1 MKIQV
6 SRDGYRPD
14 RRYSGVYQQ
23 QGRMITDADWNEM
36 VAIAAEALRSRVGDM
51 VGSGSPALDGVVD
64 DSGQLRPGA
73 VYADGVRAELRPR
86 SDATGHV
93 YDSQADFP
101 GRPVR
106 PGGAHQLYLD
116 VWERTVVSLADPA
129 LLDPA
134 LHGADTTSRTQTMA
148 QLKWAPPGVD
158 LLDPDLNPQVG
169 NGTLTA
175 ALRHGGTLTESDPC
189 DPCAQEI
196 VTDVAATGNYL
207 FRVEVHDIGRDS
219 AGLSR
224 IVLKW
229 SSENGAEQF
238 EWESRPP
245 SFAATGWA
253 YETYDDVAEKHL
265 GVHLVP
271 GFTPTRGTLGAD
283 VPSLAPEDP
292 SWVRRWDGFCRLS
305 RHGSQWQLDTSGPF
319 AGVDRGI
326 PLASQSPLG
335 PSHGNVE
342 VASGASTLEVHL
354 NLLSLKVSLD
364 LSGGRVVPGDFWQV
378 LVRERGERQVTV
390 LSAQPTGVRHH
401 YLPLG
406 QEDATGRLDLDP
418 VGLRA
423 LRFPRLTGL
432 MAGDVGFDGGCAN
445 GFLEGTTTVDQALN
459 ALCELGATHVA
470 YQAPEDCAG
479 GAVGTP
485 ATVKEALDALC
496 DLAADHVAYSAPEDC
511 ASGVLGTPSTVK
523 DALDSLCGLSA
534 GHVGFQSESDVF
546 TSATNVHEAL
556 EALADPGSQELRW
569 HRALYDALAALFGRG
584 VLSGVV
590 PTMTV
595 SSSGSKLLLEL
606 HVGAGTVLSG
616 RGMLRRIEADL
627 HYSALLDIPTS
638 GGITV
643 LPGNL
648 LGDRLVALRE
658 EAASPLTTGRFGA
671 AERAVLTDDIIAAVT
686 EEMTAREFTGLDDLR
701 DRIADLSGVP
711 TVELADE
718 IVESVVTLDLAS
730 FTPVERTLWLY
741 LLLPEDGDPALV
753 LRGHRPPASVDT
765 GPVVR
770 DAVGSPQTTPT
781 VDPSRSC
788 AQVHEQ
794 AWAFYDALT
803 VPAKNTDGEVC
814 LGKVGTFGSAAWISP
829 DDREQ
834 LVLTPALQN
843 ALWRGR
849 LNSVHDEMKAACT
862 RLSSINPA
870 QGRQGE
876 QLTAMIVGNA
886 MAGAAG
892 VTFSG
897 TGLTAQVTSVDEA
910 GRWVQARISIA
921 ATAPLGSRSFTVET
935 PAGSISSGS
944 LSFTVLG
951 AVGITGLSPSTL
963 RQGTTTSV
971 TITGAGLSQAHAVSF
986 GAGIK
991 AAVTSAAEQSVTATV
1006 VVEANASLEPRAF
1019 TVYTPTATHGSGT
1032 LRLGVSPWLRATAMS
1047 RTSARQFEVPF
1058 DATIW
1063 GANLQGTSHIA
1074 FSGTGVVAQVLSS
1087 APDRVDV
1094 RVTVS
1099 SSAETTTRTLTV
1111 STPSGVADSTV
1122 QFAVLPMS
1130 DIWTQRPS
1138 GAFGT
1143 DDTADRLTYQ
1153 VRRGVVPT
1161 NVVRFTLLLASTSS
1175 GWRKEIKGLGQ
1186 SLVVDGRGDRRSV
1199 DVPATS
1205 LPASIIFNKAKA
1217 FGIPTDVLTK
1227 GDVRHLAGGAE
1238 LFISWDRD

>member
-6 SRDGYRPD
+6 SRDGYRPE

-36 VAIAAEALRSRVGDM
+36 VSIAAEALRSGAGDM
-51 VGSGSPALDGVVD
+51 VGSGSPAVDGVLD
-64 DSGQLRPGA
+64 DSGRLRAGT

-86 SDATGHV
+86 SDATGHL

-106 PGGAHQLYLD
+106 PDGAHQLYLD
-116 VWERTVVSLADPA
+116 VWERTVVALADPD

-158 LLDPDLNPQVG
+158 LLDPDVNPRVG

-175 ALRHGGTLTESDPC
+175 ALRHGGTLTETDPC

-196 VTDVAATGNYL
+196 VTDIAATGNYL
-207 FRVEVHDIGRDS
+207 FRLEVHDIGRDS

-245 SFAATGWA
+245 SFAAAGWA

-265 GVHLVP
+265 GVHLAP

-283 VPSLAPEDP
+283 MPSLTPDDT

-305 RHGSQWQLDTSGPF
+305 RHDTQWQLDTSGPL

-326 PLASQSPLG
+326 PLRPQSPLG

-342 VASGASTLEVHL
+342 VTSGPSTLEVHL
-354 NLLSLKVSLD
+354 NLLSLRLTLD
-364 LSGGRVVPGDFWQV
+364 LGGGRVVPGDFWLV
-378 LVRERGERQVTV
+378 MVRERGQQQVTV
-390 LSAQPTGVRHH
+390 LGSEPTGVRHH

-406 QEDATGRLDLDP
+406 QEDSTGVLDLDP
-418 VGLRA
+418 VHLRA

-432 MAGDVGFDGGCAN
+432 MAGDVGFDGGCPN
-445 GFLEGTTTVDQALN
+445 GLLEGTTTVDQALQ
-459 ALCELGATHVA
+459 ALCDLGATHVA
-470 YQAPEDCAG
+470 YQ
-479 GAVGTP
+479 V
-485 ATVKEALDALC
+485 
-496 DLAADHVAYSAPEDC
+496 PEDC
-511 ASGVLGTPSTVK
+511 ASGVLGTPGTVKDALDSLCDLGADHVAYRAPQDCPSGVLGTPGTVK
-523 DALDSLCGLSA
+523 DALDSLCGLTA
-534 GHVGFQSESDVF
+534 GHVGFGSESKVF
-546 TSATNVHEAL
+546 TGVTNVHQAL
-556 EALADPGSQELRW
+556 EALADPTGQELIW
-569 HRALYDALAALFGRG
+569 QRALYNALAALFGRG
-584 VLSGVV
+584 VLSGLV
-590 PTMTV
+590 PAMTV
-595 SSSGSKLLLEL
+595 TTSGSKLLVEL
-606 HVGAGTVLSG
+606 RVSAGTVLSG
-616 RGMLRRIEADL
+616 RGMLRRIETGL
-627 HYSALLDIPTS
+627 QHTALLDIPTS
-638 GGITV
+638 GGLTV

-658 EAASPLTTGRFGA
+658 ETASPFTPGRFGA
-671 AERAVLTDDIIAAVT
+671 AERAVLTDDTIAAVT
-686 EEMTAREFTGLDDLR
+686 EEIGEREFTGLGDLR

-718 IVESVVTLDLAS
+718 IVESVLTLDLAS
-730 FTPVERTLWLY
+730 FTPVERALWVY
-741 LLLPEDGDPALV
+741 LLLPEDGEPALV
-753 LRGHRPPASVDT
+753 LRGHRPSPVVGA

-770 DAVGSPQTTPT
+770 GAVDSPQTTPT

-788 AQVHEQ
+788 AEAHQQ

-803 VPAKNTDGEVC
+803 VPEKNTDGEVC
-814 LGKVGTFGSAAWISP
+814 LGKVGTFGSAAWVSP

-843 ALWRGR
+843 ALWRAR
-849 LNSVHDEMKAACT
+849 LNSVHDEMRAACT
-862 RLSSINPA
+862 RLSSITPA
-870 QGRQGE
+870 HGRQGD

-886 MAGAAG
+886 LAGATG

-897 TGLTAQVTSVDEA
+897 AGLSTQVTSVDPA
-910 GRWVQARISIA
+910 GHWVQVRISIG
-921 ATAPLGSRSFTVET
+921 ATAPLGSRTFTVET
-935 PAGSISSGS
+935 PGGSMSSGS
-944 LSFTVLG
+944 LTFTVLG
-951 AVGITGLSPSTL
+951 AVGIAGVSPASL

-971 TITGAGLSQAHAVSF
+971 TITGAGLSQAQAVSF
-986 GAGIK
+986 GPGTTAT
-991 AAVTSAAEQSVTATV
+991 VTSAAEQSVTATV
-1006 VVEANASLEPRAF
+1006 VVDADAPLEPRAF
-1019 TVYTPTATHGSGT
+1019 TAYSPTATYDSGT
-1032 LRLGVSPWLRATAMS
+1032 LRIAISPWVRATAMS
-1047 RTSARQFEVPF
+1047 RTSARQFEAPF
-1058 DATIW
+1058 DATIL
-1063 GANLQGTSHIA
+1063 GANLQGTSGVG
-1074 FSGTGVVAQVLSS
+1074 FSGSGIAAQVLSS

-1099 SSAETTTRTLTV
+1099 PSAETTTRTLTV

-1122 QFAVLPMS
+1122 RFTVQPMS

-1138 GAFGT
+1138 GSFGT

-1153 VRRGVVPT
+1153 VRRGAVPAG
-1161 NVVRFTLLLASTSS
+1161 VVRFTLLLAGTSS

-1186 SLVVDGRGDRRSV
+1186 PLVVDGRGDVRSV
-1199 DVPATS
+1199 DVPASS
-1205 LPASIIFNKAKA
+1205 LPTSIVFNKAKL

-1227 GDVRHLAGGAE
+1227 GEVRYLVGGTE